1 MPVISTQHQ
10 RCVVIIGSLLD
21 LFMGGGSTGVAAL
34 QSGRKFIGIEMSEH
48 YFDIACERLGKVVEE
63 GRAITEKS

>member
-1 MPVISTQHQ
+1 MPVISTQRQ

-21 LFMGGGSTGVAAL
+21 LFMGGGSTGVVTL

-48 YFDIACERLGKVVEE
+48 YFDIACRRL
-63 GRAITEKS
+63 EKATYTQF